1 MYTNTDITIYNYRTD
16 GYHRQVIKN
25 VFWDAVKQSNINKS
39 GLTASDSVAIYIPL
53 PSLNNYAKPKEYSA
67 LSEIGDNF
75 TLQANSK
82 DLIVKG
88 EVPDIINNS
97 SPQLQSASLTALK
110 NTYDNVVTVTVVDDK
125 RIGSPIMQHFLL
137 SCK

>member
-1 MYTNTDITIYNYRTD
+1 MYTNTDITIYNYRSD
-16 GYHRQVIKN
+16 GYHRHVIKD

-39 GLTASDSVAIYIPL
+39 GLTASDAVVIYIPL
-53 PSLNNYAKPKEYSA
+53 PSLDNYIKPKEYAA
-67 LSEIGDNF
+67 LSEIGDKF

-88 EVPDIINNS
+88 NIPDVINNTT
-97 SPQLQSASLTALK
+97 PQLQSASLTALK
-110 NTYDNVVTVTVVDDK
+110 NAYDDVVTVTVVDDK